1 MRLKETS
8 ALSLLLP
15 ILTSLLLVGSLAG
28 CGGGDQSGGDGQ
40 EQGEKAAGEVAK
52 KESLQRKVAIGT
64 VRAFKEDKRRL
75 SLRPAAN
82 AQSKKPIGF
91 KIRKNAQI
99 TLGGQK
105 AEPQDIKEDQQAQ
118 ITYVLKNDV
127 NRAVVVHLFEPDGQ
141 PSGKDEKKG
150 QPSEGNGDSG

>member
-15 ILTSLLLVGSLAG
+15 ILTSLLLVGSLVG
-28 CGGGDQSGGDGQ
+28 CGDQSGGERQ
-40 EQGEKAAGEVAK
+40 EQGGEVAK

-64 VRAFKEDKRRL
+64 VRAFKDDKRRL
-75 SLRPAAN
+75 SLSPAAN
-82 AQSKKPIGF
+82 AQSKNPIGF

-105 AEPQDIKEDQQAQ
+105 AEPQDIKEDQQSQ
-118 ITYVLKNDV
+118 ITYVVKNDV

-141 PSGKDEKKG
+141 PSGEDEKRE
-150 QPSEGNGDSG
+150 QPSEGNENSG